1 MKTLNFILVLITTL
15 MLLFSCINTQCDQSL
30 DNSYAILLDEYNNPT
45 DTIEII
51 NYDVIYDT
59 SVIKLY
65 TIDRK
70 VKRLIGVKFIIEK
83 K

>member
-65 TIDRK
+65 TITIA
-70 VKRLIGVKFIIEK
+70 VAPIFAIM
-83 K
+83 